1 MKQDIIL
8 AGVGGQGILSISF
21 ILVNSAN
28 EMGLNSKQSEVH
40 GMSQRGGPVFA
51 FVRISDETI
60 YSDLIPSGE
69 ADLILGLEPME
80 ALRYTQY
87 LKKDGMLIVDQNPI
101 KINNYDE
108 DSINKAIN
116 DYPNHIL
123 LNADKIAKEVG
134 NPLGANMVLGGVA
147 SPFLNLEESHMK
159 ASIKT
164 LFGRKSEKIVES
176 NIEAFDKGAE
186 LGRKFQKDLVIS

>member
-1 MKQDIIL
+1 
-8 AGVGGQGILSISF
+8 
-21 ILVNSAN
+21 
-28 EMGLNSKQSEVH
+28 MGLNSKQSEVH

-51 FVRISDETI
+51 FVRISDEVI

-101 KINNYDE
+101 KIDNYDE
-108 DSINKAIN
+108 DAITKAIN
-116 DYPNHIL
+116 EYPNHIL

-147 SPFLNLEESHMK
+147 SPFLKLEESYMK
-159 ASIKT
+159 ASIRT

-176 NIEAFDKGAE
+176 NIMAFDKGAE
-186 LGRKFQKDLVIS
+186 LGMKFQKELVNS